1 MARRARTI
9 REVEIK
15 LRICDLAGLLQ
26 KLRGLGIRPRARIF
40 EQNVLYDTP
49 ESDSRRRGQLLRLRI
64 ETPAP
69 NSLAKHHSGELRRAR
84 SRAIL
89 TAKVPAPDIRPPRF
103 KEKIETEVMVSDPAD
118 WRSAVQKLG
127 LREGFRYEK
136 YRTSFR
142 FGGAHLD
149 LDETSVGNFLEIE
162 GPPAAIDRIARRLG
176 FLPRYYIRATYWDL
190 YVEDCRRR
198 GRKTGNMLFS
208 A

>member
-1 MARRARTI
+1 VARRAHTI

-15 LRICDLAGLLQ
+15 LRIADLPALSQ
-26 KLRGLGIRPRARIF
+26 KLRGLGVQSGVRVF

-49 ESDSRRRGQLLRLRI
+49 ESDYRRRDQLLRLRL

-69 NSLAKHHSGELRRAR
+69 GSVPKRRPRVFKRAR
-84 SRAIL
+84 PRAIL
-89 TAKVPAPDIRPPRF
+89 TSKVPVTDIRPRRF
-103 KEKIETEVMVSDPAD
+103 KEKIETEVMVSNPAV
-118 WRSAVQKLG
+118 WQRTVQKLG

-149 LDETSVGNFLEIE
+149 LDETCVGDFLEIE

-176 FLPRYYIRATYWDL
+176 FSRRDYIRATYWDL

-198 GRKTGNMLFS
+198 GRKTGNMLLV